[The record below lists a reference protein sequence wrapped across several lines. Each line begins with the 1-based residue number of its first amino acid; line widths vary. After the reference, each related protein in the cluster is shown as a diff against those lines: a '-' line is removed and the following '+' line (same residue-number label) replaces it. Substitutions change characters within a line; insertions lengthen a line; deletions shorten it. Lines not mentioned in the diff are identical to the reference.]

1 MFDLDPLSRALRLAP
16 LVLFLGSLPTLAAK
30 ETYYPVGAAQI
41 DITPDYRIWLNGYAA
56 RQTESEGVDQHIYAQ
71 ALALGSGRK
80 NLALLL
86 TVDNVGVP
94 AAVRDE
100 VATRLARQAGL
111 RQERFALC
119 STHAHTAPMLTG
131 SVPNIFGAPLPADQQ
146 ERVDR
151 YTRELTDKLEQVA
164 LAALRERQPCTL
176 AWGKTQAGFAANRRT
191 KGGPADHDL
200 PVLVARDKTGQ
211 VRAIFTSYACH
222 CTTLGA
228 TPNRI
233 CGDWAGFAREYLER
247 DHPGAVVLVAL
258 GCGGDAN
265 PDPRP
270 GLEFARQ
277 HGNTITTAV
286 NALLRQP
293 LTPLR
298 AKLACR
304 TESIALP
311 FDTLP
316 TREEWM
322 TRAQS
327 TNQYI
332 AYHAKKNLARLDRG
346 EKLPTEL
353 PYLVQAWTFGDE
365 LALVLLPGEVVVD
378 YSLRLKREADAARLW
393 VNAYANDVPCYI
405 PSKRIWREGGYEG
418 GYAMIY
424 YDRPTR
430 LAEGTE
436 ETIVATVLRLL
447 PRGLLARK

>member
-1 MFDLDPLSRALRLAP
+1 MSRFLLSGLLSIAFALP
-16 LVLFLGSLPTLAAK
+16 SLAAK
-30 ETYYPVGAAQI
+30 ETFYAVGAAEV
-41 DITPDYRIWLNGYAA
+41 DITPDYPIWLNGYAA
-56 RQTESEGVDQHIYAQ
+56 RQRESEGIDQHIFAQ
-71 ALALGSGRK
+71 ALAIGSSKRT
-80 NLALLL
+80 LALLL

-100 VATRLARQAGL
+100 VAARLARKAGL
-111 RQERFALC
+111 RNERFALC
-119 STHAHTAPMLTG
+119 STHAHTAPML
-131 SVPNIFGAPLPADQQ
+131 SNSIPNIFGAALPPDQQ
-146 ERVDR
+146 ARVDR

-164 LAALRERQPCTL
+164 LAALKARQPATL
-176 AWGKTQAGFAANRRT
+176 AWGQTRAGFAANRRT
-191 KGGPADHDL
+191 KGGPVDHDL
-200 PVLVARDKTGQ
+200 PVLVARDKSGHI
-211 VRAIFTSYACH
+211 RALFASYACH

-233 CGDWAGFAREYLER
+233 CGDWAGYAREYLER
-247 DHPGAVVLVAL
+247 DHPGAIVLVAL

-265 PDPRP
+265 PEPRT
-270 GLEFARQ
+270 GLELAQQ

-293 LTPLR
+293 LTPLHD
-298 AKLACR
+298 KLACQAKP
-304 TESIALP
+304 IALP

-316 TREEWM
+316 TREEWK

-327 TNQYI
+327 TNLYI

-346 EKLPTEL
+346 EKLPTDL
-353 PYLVQAWTFGDE
+353 PYMIQTWNFGNE
-365 LALVLLPGEVVVD
+365 LAMVFLPGEVVVD
-378 YSLRLKREADAARLW
+378 YVLRLKKEYEASRFW

-430 LAEGTE
+430 LVEGTE
-436 ETIVATVLRLL
+436 DLIISTVHDLL
-447 PRGLLARK
+447 PREFLSAE